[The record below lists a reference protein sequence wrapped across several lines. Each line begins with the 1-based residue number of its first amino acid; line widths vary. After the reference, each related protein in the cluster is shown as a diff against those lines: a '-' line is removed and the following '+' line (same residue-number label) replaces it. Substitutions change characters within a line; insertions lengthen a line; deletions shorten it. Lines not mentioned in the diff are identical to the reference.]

1 MRISDWSSD
10 VCSSDLSLPD
20 ALLGRSRRPSGTQ
33 IPLEQ
38 RVDDLEH
45 FADVSFHLPEFQCGE
60 ETRAAKAVN
69 PARPDGHGLDGITL
83 IEREQPPKSE
93 PKGHTSLRLKR
104 DDARIDGK
112 EAIGRAHVSHPV
124 TNAHIVFRHL
134 LAKKKLK

>member
-10 VCSSDLSLPD
+10 VCSSDLAILPLNRLRRTKLVALSGIWPKSLPD

-45 FADVSFHLPEFQCGE
+45 FAEVSFHLPEFQCGE

-69 PARPDGHGLDGITL
+69 QARPDGHGLED
-83 IEREQPPKSE
+83 RKS
-93 PKGHTSLRLKR
+93 TRLNP
-104 DDARIDGK
+104 
-112 EAIGRAHVSHPV
+112 SHKCA
-124 TNAHIVFRHL
+124 TR
-134 LAKKKLK
+134 